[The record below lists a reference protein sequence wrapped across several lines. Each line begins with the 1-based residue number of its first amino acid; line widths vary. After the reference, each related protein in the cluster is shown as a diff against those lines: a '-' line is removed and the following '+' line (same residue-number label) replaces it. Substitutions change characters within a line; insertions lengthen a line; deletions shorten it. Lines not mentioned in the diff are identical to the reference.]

1 MSFRSPEEVEN
12 EFGIPGKSVKLTDPE
27 TMRALAH
34 PARIAL
40 WQHLLL
46 EGPAT
51 ATECAPVA
59 DLSPSA
65 CSYHLRQLARF
76 GFVEQDQASAAN
88 ARERPWRAVI
98 SSTTVEDLDDP
109 VAVMAARLLDY
120 SLEERWQAVRSRYEN
135 SKQDYPAEWRQAAG
149 GDRSVLYATA
159 EELAALREQI
169 RELYRPLIRL
179 SGQERPDGARPVQG
193 AIDFVPLFGPADFSA
208 DEGLAEPDAP
218 TAGAVPADGSA
229 ATGGSESAGGS
240 AAAGGSAS
248 TDDYAAAGPAGAD
261 GSAATGESA
270 ATDGADR

>member
-1 MSFRSPEEVEN
+1 MSFRSPEEVQN
-12 EFGIPGKSVKLTDPE
+12 EFGIPGKSIKLTDPE

-76 GFVEQDQASAAN
+76 GFVEQDQAAAAN
-88 ARERPWRAVI
+88 GRERPWRAVI
-98 SSTTVEDLDDP
+98 SSTTVDDLDDP

-159 EELAALREQI
+159 DELAALREQI

-193 AIDFVPLFGPADFSA
+193 AIDFVPLFGPADISA
-208 DEGLAEPDAP
+208 DES
-218 TAGAVPADGSA
+218 PAQADA
-229 ATGGSESAGGS
+229 ATGGS
-240 AAAGGSAS
+240 AS
-248 TDDYAAAGPAGAD
+248 TGG
-261 GSAATGESA
+261 SA